1 MIPPVTLR
9 DIVGGEEDMGEGK
22 TRRTRKSDL
31 HMNSALNVL
40 EEENEQL
47 NYNSTSTYYD
57 VFLSLPERKKKE
69 KS

>member
-47 NYNSTSTYYD
+47 NYNQNN
-57 VFLSLPERKKKE
+57 
-69 KS
+69 

>member
-1 MIPPVTLR
+1 MIEDVEIIEETSNGDEMIPPVTLR

-47 NYNSTSTYYD
+47 NYN
-57 VFLSLPERKKKE
+57 
-69 KS
+69 